1 MNDKTILQD
10 VFGHLSGG
18 KLLDM
23 ATGNGFFIQVLLD
36 HLKDFKEMIGI
47 DTNDKILETA
57 RKRFSQ
63 PNISF
68 QNMSC
73 ECLTFPDES
82 FNTVCISNSLNHF
95 ADIHH
100 VLQEMKR
107 VLRDGGY
114 FIIHELFC
122 DGQTERQLT
131 YVYLHHM
138 RAEMETLLGKTH
150 NKIMA
155 KHEILDLIATLDMG
169 KIALTEYI
177 DTNFFKQ
184 TKFESIVAR
193 NRDIMERLRGHTA
206 YKAYKQQLEIY
217 AQRLYDIGIEL
228 ATELL
233 FIGKK

>member
-10 VFGHLSGG
+10 VFGQLSGG
-18 KLLDM
+18 KLLDV

-36 HLKDFKEMIGI
+36 HLKDFTEMIGI

-57 RKRFSQ
+57 RTRFSQ

-68 QNMSC
+68 QNMSG
-73 ECLTFPDES
+73 EHLKFPDES
-82 FNTVCISNSLNHF
+82 FDTVCISNSLHHF

-100 VLQEMKR
+100 ILQEMKR
-107 VLRDGGY
+107 VLRNGGY

-122 DGQTERQLT
+122 DGQTEQQLT

-138 RAEMETLLGKTH
+138 RAEMETLLGQTH
-150 NKIMA
+150 NNIMA
-155 KHEILDLIATLDMG
+155 KHEILDLISMLDIG
-169 KIALTEYI
+169 KVTLTEYI

-184 TKFESIVAR
+184 TKLESIVAR
-193 NRDIMERLRGHTA
+193 NRDILEQLRGHAA
-206 YKAYKQQLEIY
+206 YETYKQQLEVY
-217 AQRLYDIGIEL
+217 TQRLYDTGIEL

-233 FIGKK
+233 FIGIK